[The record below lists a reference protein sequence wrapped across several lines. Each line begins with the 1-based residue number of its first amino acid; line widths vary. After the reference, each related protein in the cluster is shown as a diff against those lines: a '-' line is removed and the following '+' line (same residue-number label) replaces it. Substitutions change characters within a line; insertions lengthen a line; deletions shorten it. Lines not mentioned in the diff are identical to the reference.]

1 MNEKNNIQS
10 FNSINNSLN
19 TKNKD
24 YDLIIDNS
32 TINIETIKSL
42 QHTIKIKDTVTHA
55 HSSRVAE
62 YSVLIG
68 KKLGLSKDDLNT
80 LKLGALFHD
89 IGKIS
94 TPNNILFKNSK
105 LTPEEYSEIKKH
117 PTQGIEILSKQ
128 NIPSNIYSIVKYHHE
143 RYDGTGYPEN
153 LKGEEI
159 PLLTRITTV
168 ADSFDAMFS
177 KRPYKE
183 NYTIDH
189 IINEIENN
197 KNTQFDPVIADAFLD
212 ILKNNYDT
220 IEEIAKKF

>member
-1 MNEKNNIQS
+1 MNKKEISKLYTHLNISEKENNIS
-10 FNSINNSLN
+10 NNTLLNSNNLYYNNLN
-19 TKNKD
+19 TLHNVLKKKD
-24 YDLIIDNS
+24 S
-32 TINIETIKSL
+32 ETL
-42 QHTIKIKDTVTHA
+42 A
-55 HSSRVAE
+55 HSNRVAE

-68 KKLGLSKDDLNT
+68 KKLDLSKDDLNT

-89 IGKIS
+89 IGKIN
-94 TPNNILFKNSK
+94 TPNNILFKDSK

-143 RYDGTGYPEN
+143 RYDGNGYPEN
-153 LKGEEI
+153 LKGKEI

-197 KNTQFDPVIADAFLD
+197 KNTQFDPVIADVFLD

-220 IEEIAKKF
+220 IEEISKKF